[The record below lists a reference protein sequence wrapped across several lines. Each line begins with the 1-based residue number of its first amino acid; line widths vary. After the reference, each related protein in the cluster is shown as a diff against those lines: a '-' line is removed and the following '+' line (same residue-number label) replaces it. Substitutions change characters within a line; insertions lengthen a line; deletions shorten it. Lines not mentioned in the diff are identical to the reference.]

1 MTTLL
6 ASLLPLAGC
15 AAMMLLCAR
24 MMRRGDC
31 TTTTTA
37 EPAEVTQLR
46 AEVAQLRARL
56 EPTAQPDEDQLP
68 VR

>member
-1 MTTLL
+1 MTTLI

-15 AAMMLLCAR
+15 AAMMLLCTR
-24 MMRRGDC
+24 KMRRVDC
-31 TTTTTA
+31 TTA
-37 EPAEVTQLR
+37 SPAETTDVAQLR
-46 AEVAQLRARL
+46 AEVAELRARL

>member
-1 MTTLL
+1 MTTLF

-15 AAMMLLCAR
+15 AAMMMVCSR

-31 TTTTTA
+31 ATTA
-37 EPAEVTQLR
+37 PADTAEVAQLR

-56 EPTAQPDEDQLP
+56 EPAAQPDEDQLP